1 MTDPAT
7 SRLMRDDWNQRA
19 REDAYYYVAFGR
31 RGQSHSEFLDTASD
45 VVRSLE
51 AELKRL
57 QPADRRNRR
66 ALEIGCGPGR
76 LMLPMSW
83 NFGEIHGVDV
93 SDEMIRRAVRELAD
107 VPNAFPRVGSGSDLR
122 MFGDEMFDF
131 VYSYAVFQHIPS
143 AEVVLSYLSE
153 AARVLKLRGIL
164 RCQVNGLPKTAKK
177 YTTWSG
183 VRLDAGDIADFAA
196 MNDMQL
202 LALEGLSTQYLWV
215 TMRKQQR
222 GWFQGLLDAKLRTI
236 AEEQPQVLSQQPP
249 EFALEPQLT
258 PVPQES
264 SAAPIRIRSVCNS
277 HSGEPAVPARGRFS
291 GISMWV
297 ENLPPDCDLNQV
309 MVMIDAQHEAAP
321 VYIGPPVFDGVCQV
335 NAMFP
340 EGVRTGLVTVELR
353 WLGDPIGEPAWLR
366 VIPPPPRVPRVL
378 TLTDG
383 VDLCA
388 GDRITSRTVK
398 LQMEEVTAPEQ
409 VTVAVDGEPVLDL
422 DRFCTDPANDR
433 YEINFTLP
441 AAVGRG
447 IHRVEV
453 RHGKRDFGTVEI
465 EVA

>member
-1 MTDPAT
+1 
-7 SRLMRDDWNQRA
+7 MRDEWNQRA

-57 QPADRRNRR
+57 LPGERKNRR

-93 SDEMIRRAVRELAD
+93 SDEMIRRAMRELAD
-107 VPNAFPRVGSGSDLR
+107 VPNAFPRVTSGSDLG

-143 AEVVLSYLSE
+143 ADVVLSYLSE
-153 AARVLKLRGIL
+153 AGRVLKLGGIL
-164 RCQVNGLPKTAKK
+164 RCQVNGLPKTAKQ
-177 YTTWSG
+177 YTTWAG
-183 VRLDAGDIADFAA
+183 VRLDAGDLADFAA
-196 MNDMQL
+196 THDMQL

-215 TMRKQQR
+215 TMRKQRR
-222 GWFQGLLDAKLRTI
+222 GWFQGLLEAKLHTL
-236 AEEQPQVLSQQPP
+236 AKEQPEV
-249 EFALEPQLT
+249 LT
-258 PVPQES
+258 PGLSEQAPPAQSAPPRVPS
-264 SAAPIRIRSVCNS
+264 RIRSVCNS
-277 HSGEPAVPARGRFS
+277 HSGEPAVPARGRFA

-297 ENLPPDCDLNQV
+297 ENLPADCDLNQV
-309 MVMIDAQHEAAP
+309 TVMIDGQYEAAP
-321 VYIGPPVFDGVCQV
+321 VYIGPPVYDGVCQV

-340 EGVRTGLVTVELR
+340 EGVRTGLVTVELL
-353 WLGDPIGEPAWLR
+353 WLGDPLGEPAWLR
-366 VIPPPPRVPRVL
+366 VIPPPPRVPRIL

-388 GDRITSRTVK
+388 GEKITSRTVK
-398 LQMEEVTAPEQ
+398 LQMEELTAPEL
-409 VTVAVDGEPVLDL
+409 VTVAVDGQPVADL
-422 DRFCTDPANDR
+422 DRFCTDPTNDR
-433 YEINFTLP
+433 YEINFPLP
-441 AAVGRG
+441 TG
-447 IHRVEV
+447 IGPGLHKVEV
-453 RHGKRDFGTVEI
+453 RHGKRDFGTVEV